1 LSFESYILAPV
12 FGNGWDP
19 EGSGLV
25 AGMRDLQRQRLK
37 LKWQQNDD
45 TELRSR
51 LRSLRQLEVF
61 GFLCFRARPKSTVPW
76 SRLPYSL
83 SMNAS
88 PVLSL
93 YRYFVAASRMQHHF
107 EANPVPFEEPQSA
120 KPEDRNRVLELF
132 AGPRGNFM
140 YYWYG
145 SLYAVVEGFQKL
157 QLNDQT
163 IDALLGSPNVNALR
177 RCRNGA
183 FHFRPTYFSAR
194 SLKAISTD
202 EFVRWVREVMTAFRS
217 YFDRQPRMDAKER
230 E

>member
-1 LSFESYILAPV
+1 
-12 FGNGWDP
+12 
-19 EGSGLV
+19 
-25 AGMRDLQRQRLK
+25 
-37 LKWQQNDD
+37 
-45 TELRSR
+45 
-51 LRSLRQLEVF
+51 
-61 GFLCFRARPKSTVPW
+61 
-76 SRLPYSL
+76 
-83 SMNAS
+83 MNAS